1 MTTIDRRADR
11 AVYRFTFRDSTD
23 MAKVEEVLLLS
34 ILAVGCLH
42 GQAAVRLEVGYAMS
56 ADSRSVV
63 LDAGSALANAVARVF
78 VGFSAHEF
86 GEDAFQIHRGDSVV
100 ATRDVVKP

>member
-1 MTTIDRRADR
+1 MTTISGRADR
-11 AVYRFTFRDSTD
+11 AVYRFAFADSTD
-23 MAKVEEVLLLS
+23 MAKVEEVLLLA

-42 GQAAVRLEVGYAMS
+42 GQAAVRLEVGYAIK
-56 ADSRSVV
+56 AESRSVV

-86 GEDAFQIHRGDSVV
+86 GESAFQIHRGDAIV
-100 ATRDVVKP
+100 ATRDVVQP